1 MFVICHLSFVICSCG
16 CVGTWLRSPSV
27 KIDFFVVVQNFST
40 QDNNNNQLQ
49 PITTNYNHSP
59 ISLLSRLS
67 YYTKLIVMTK
77 ELPSGYF
84 QGPFRPY
91 KTFQPSLTERP
102 LSKFEQFA
110 VFSILLISLIRLY
123 KLYIPDR
130 VVFDEIH
137 LIKYIKI
144 IMMVVYLLI
153 FTHL

>member
-1 MFVICHLSFVICSCG
+1 
-16 CVGTWLRSPSV
+16 
-27 KIDFFVVVQNFST
+27 
-40 QDNNNNQLQ
+40 
-49 PITTNYNHSP
+49 
-59 ISLLSRLS
+59 
-67 YYTKLIVMTK
+67 MTK

-153 FTHL
+153 FIHL

>member
-1 MFVICHLSFVICSCG
+1 MSFVICHL
-16 CVGTWLRSPSV
+16 L
-27 KIDFFVVVQNFST
+27 FVVVVVLELGLGLLVSKIGFFRGRSKFFNPRQ
-40 QDNNNNQLQ
+40 QQQ
-49 PITTNYNHSP
+49 PITTNYNQLQPLP